1 MLKRST
7 LASPLAIASAPWGLF
22 LAALALGGC
31 SQSYRPAPQAAAVP
45 GAPAAPAWPVLP
57 EGAACTAELNRYQ
70 AVLDADVGTGN
81 LARSVYEKIG
91 ADMSRAAEACA
102 AGKDSEARAI
112 IRSTKLKHGYRAYL

>member
-1 MLKRST
+1 
-7 LASPLAIASAPWGLF
+7 
-22 LAALALGGC
+22 
-31 SQSYRPAPQAAAVP
+31 
-45 GAPAAPAWPVLP
+45 
-57 EGAACTAELNRYQ
+57 
-70 AVLDADVGTGN
+70 VLDADVGTGN